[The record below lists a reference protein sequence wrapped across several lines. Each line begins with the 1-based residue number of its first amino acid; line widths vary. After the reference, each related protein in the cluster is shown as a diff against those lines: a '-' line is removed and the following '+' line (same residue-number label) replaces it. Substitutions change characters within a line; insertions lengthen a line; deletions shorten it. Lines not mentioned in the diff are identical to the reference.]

1 MRGDGW
7 ILSGGAGAD
16 PLDAVDGKPAIDDQ
30 LGAGDVLCLVGR
42 EEQSRVGD
50 IPGIAHSP
58 HRALLIAP
66 ADHLPGAAA
75 VGGDDT
81 GGAWTIGVFI
91 IPGRIEFARMPDRAY
106 WRAMTRV
113 K

>member
-16 PLDAVDGKPAIDDQ
+16 HSDAVDGKPAIDDQ
-30 LGAGDVLCLVGR
+30 LGAGDVLGLVGR
-42 EEQSRVGD
+42 KEQSRVGD
-50 IPGIAHSP
+50 IPRIAHPS
-58 HRALLIAP
+58 HRTLLITS
-66 ADHLPGAAA
+66 ADHLFGAAT
-75 VGGDDT
+75 VRGDDT

-91 IPGRIEFARMPDRAY
+91 IPGRIEFARMPDLAY

-113 K
+113 N